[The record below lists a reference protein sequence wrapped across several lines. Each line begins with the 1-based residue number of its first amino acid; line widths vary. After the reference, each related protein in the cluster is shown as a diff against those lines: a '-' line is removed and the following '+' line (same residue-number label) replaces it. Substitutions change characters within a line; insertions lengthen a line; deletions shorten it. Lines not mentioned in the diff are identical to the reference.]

1 MNQFIWGAVAALSA
15 VAATF
20 MWKFWRRTDEPLF
33 RAMALGFG
41 ILALH
46 WVGLGV
52 LNPTSETRH
61 GLYLVRFAAFALIIA
76 GIVTKNRRRPSVRD

>member
-1 MNQFIWGAVAALSA
+1 MNQVLWGALAALSA

-20 MWKFWRRTDEPLF
+20 MWKFWGRTRDRLF
-33 RAMALGFG
+33 RGMALGFA

-46 WVGLGV
+46 WVGLGL

-61 GLYLVRFAAFALIIA
+61 GLYLVRFLAFALIIA
-76 GIVTKNRRRPSVRD
+76 GVVEKNRRDSSRLG